1 MKKIIIAI
9 AATLLSTS
17 ALANAVSLQN
27 ASFEDNTVGTWYA
40 YGNVATGWS
49 FTGGGAVSHNATPWY
64 GNTSSGEYF
73 AVLQNTAS
81 ISQTFSNSSAAQ
93 YSFAFD
99 MALRPYYS
107 TGQVVSVSLD
117 GHTLGTYDA
126 TSTGW
131 NSFSTSAI
139 TLAAGSHTLTFAGLN
154 PHNASDTSAFIDNI
168 SMNVAAVPEPET
180 YAMLLAGL
188 GLVAGV
194 ARRRKAA

>member
-1 MKKIIIAI
+1 MKKIIIAL
-9 AATLLSTS
+9 AATLISTS
-17 ALANAVSLQN
+17 ALANTVSLQN
-27 ASFEDNTVGTWYA
+27 ASFEINTVGNWYG
-40 YGNVATGWS
+40 YGNVAAGWS
-49 FTGGGAVSHNATPWY
+49 FTGGGAVSHNGTPWY
-64 GNTSSGEYF
+64 GNTLSGDYF

-81 ISQTFSNSSAAQ
+81 ISQTFSNSSAAS
-93 YSFAFD
+93 YTIGFD

-126 TSTGW
+126 ASTGW
-131 NSFSTSAI
+131 NAFTTGAI
-139 TLAAGSHTLTFAGLN
+139 SLAAGSHTLTFAGLN

-194 ARRRKAA
+194 ARRRKA